1 MAKEMKLVLSS
12 DAKPRLKWTSELHQR
27 FIDAVDRLGEATPK
41 SLMRKYRMGKNQAW
55 QNYHQNKEEEDGE
68 KQRSHIPSNNSD
80 GAKDHINDLQI
91 TQALQMQMEVQRKL
105 HEQIEVQR
113 HLQLR
118 IEAQGKYLQS
128 VLKKA
133 QETISEYSSCSIEVE
148 QAKARLSQL
157 MSMVDSECPNS
168 SFSVLTQSEGSM
180 SENEKNRFLGHNGCS
195 IESSLTSSES
205 SWRNEETPNV
215 DENYNH
221 TEQSSSK
228 RLRLMEKIDL
238 NCKIPE

>member
-1 MAKEMKLVLSS
+1 MAKEIKLVLSS

-27 FIDAVDRLGEATPK
+27 FIDAVDRLGGAEK
-41 SLMRKYRMGKNQAW
+41 
-55 QNYHQNKEEEDGE
+55 DGE

-80 GAKDHINDLQI
+80 GAKDHINESLQI
-91 TQALQMQMEVQRKL
+91 TKALQMQMEVQRKL